1 MKTYLKKI
9 KDFALT
15 AILVFVPVLL
25 ISACN
30 DLSSETDT
38 LKNALIV
45 KSFLDNSSHKYATIR
60 FNAKN
65 KYSNETRTIEP
76 NEIALSDFS
85 YTLYYEKGSYNNT
98 ENFST
103 YAALQNATLQLEAGT
118 WTFKLDAKKGTNKIF
133 TSEVTIPVGAGTDNT
148 VTFNLDEAPES
159 SGKGKI
165 YADLTINATNISVKV
180 TLTKLG
186 ESTPIIDGQSLT
198 SASGNYN
205 LTKEELSSGVY
216 ILSFDITY
224 TRDGNSNKTTYTE
237 FVRVIGGVESKT
249 ITPIILEEED
259 LNSICTI
266 TFENMDNGAGTS
278 WWAPSY
284 TPVLSYLKYKKVTL
298 PTLENA
304 FRKNWVLLGWHKQA
318 DLSDDLITAFTIS
331 GDTTLYAEWG
341 QPDILEGT
349 NLNSALASV
358 ASTSTNL
365 AFKPYTATLTDAELT
380 AKSPSEITKSNS
392 KVKCYVW
399 KESSYVYYYAKG
411 FTDSAN
417 PMLLPANV
425 SSMFYNLTG
434 YQTVDLTGFAF
445 DNVTTM
451 ESMFDGAS
459 NLTGITFTNTIMTEL
474 DTSNVRTMKNLFNNC
489 SKLSSL
495 DLSKFNTDFVT
506 DMSFM
511 FANCETL
518 ASLITPPWCG
528 GIAET
533 FESMFDTCKALTSL
547 DLSDWLPANVTT
559 MKKMFNNCEK
569 LTTLNLTDWVTT
581 NLTDMSMMFNYCQNL
596 STLDVSTFDTKNV
609 TDMSGLFRYC
619 KKINNLDLSNFNI
632 ENVTTLEGI
641 FSGCE
646 ALETIDL
653 SGFGTTPTKSIKSM
667 FVNCSKIKTID
678 LSTLKLTNTCDTQD
692 MFSNCYE
699 LTTVIVDTDIGIQ
712 EKHKDTASMFSS
724 STKIKGMCGTPYSS
738 SKLNYKYA
746 CIDLG
751 SASEQPGY
759 FTVGGTHAA
768 IIFNANGGSF
778 VATAPQAQIVA
789 KGTETALISPTTTPD
804 GKCGVK
810 KSGYKLVKWNTKADG
825 SGIDYADSGNI
836 TINSNTTLYAQYEVV
851 STEVYVSNSGLSTN
865 SGEQASPVN
874 TLTLALDKI
883 NERVTTYDLDE
894 DLDWTI
900 YITGS
905 ITDNAT
911 VATSLKVGSLAIM
924 KETSATSATIT
935 GSSTTKPVITIEN
948 PIDISI
954 DSIKITG
961 GQSSGNGGA
970 INKTCA
976 GDLTI
981 DDCTFETNSCTG
993 NGGAIYNKEGKLEL
1007 YNTKIYESTAGADG
1021 GAVYA
1026 DVGSTVVIF
1035 GTTKLGYSGSDQ
1047 NKAESGRGGAV
1058 CLNEAD
1064 LYMFDEAKIGQYTTS
1079 ETTATSLNSANIATL
1094 GGGIYCYKGSVNLG
1108 YSQNGT
1114 ATSLTGGIYYNYATD
1129 NSLDGG
1135 GGIYNEEGTINIA
1148 SGNISYNG
1156 SANFGGAIFNYGTCS
1171 ISDGSILKN
1180 TSANGGGGIYNT
1192 DTLNLSGGTIN
1203 QNEATT
1209 AGGGIYNADSGKV
1222 YLSGKSIIGN
1232 ISSASTPATSTAYGN
1247 IAQTIGGGIYN
1258 AGSLYVGSANGT
1270 SADSSYSTNGGIYC
1284 NYAASTSTGGGGIYN
1299 DTGATLK
1306 ILNGRIDANGAANNG
1321 GALYNQSEIAI
1332 TITTTGCYYNK
1343 ADKNGGGFYLEKG
1356 SITQEAGTISKN
1368 KALSGAGIYIT
1379 TDASYTFNYGAIC
1392 ENYIDYSGGTGGAG
1406 VYNAGTFTQ
1415 NGGNINGNRD
1425 TVESTY
1431 STDSSGGGGVYN
1443 ANVYVMTSGMVYGNF
1458 TTRNGGGICNVG
1470 SSAKF
1475 YMSGNASIG
1484 KYTTQ
1489 AFATVSTSTGNICYS
1504 NTTDTTINAGDGG
1517 GIYNYQGEIRI
1528 GYKKTS
1534 TGSNND
1540 NTFSGGIYQNYASR
1554 NGGGIYNAYDADNNG
1569 VVFISKGT
1577 ISLNYSVTGGGG
1589 IYNATSFSLLGGT
1602 IQFNKSTSGGGIYNT
1617 GSSYMSAGS
1626 IKGNTATTHGGGL
1639 TNYGSTATF
1648 YLCGTAVIGN
1658 SGASDIAA
1666 EPTSDFEI
1674 TNCSNRVL
1682 SASGMGGG
1690 IYNNDAKLYIGYYTG
1705 PNKDTSFTGGVYHNY
1720 SAKHGGGIYVSGAST
1735 CCLAVGS
1742 LSYNHCESWGGGMY
1756 DASSEDTKLVD
1767 FTISENS
1774 AGSKGGAAYIVKT
1787 DSSKTLEISGSTT
1800 IPMNAAKTNDVY
1812 LTATREIKI
1821 TSALTGQAPIAT
1833 ITPSTYPST
1842 STSQGNTVLSNTAY
1856 RSTYAQKFAVTQQTG
1871 TLRKYHIDINPAD
1884 GRLRRSGFIL
1894 AEGDTISEAV
1904 TGSSIFTSDRSLTIN
1919 DFYISNHEVTQA
1931 EYEKYCTYG
1940 SSNKPGTTD
1949 SNGYTAV
1956 DGDNY
1961 PVSYISWYDAI
1972 LYCNLRSI
1980 DEGLDPV
1987 YSYSGNTDP
1996 TQWIG
2001 TTSYG
2006 GKFYAPADDSWSSV
2020 TMDMTKNGY
2029 RLPVEAE
2036 WEYAALGGKDLPGK
2050 AYSYA
2055 GSNTKTDV
2063 GWYLPESSGET
2074 HEVKGKTAN
2083 ALELY
2088 DMSGNVFELVWDWYA
2103 ATLSSSTPITGPA
2116 SGSKHSCRGGG
2127 FQWNQHETVLD
2138 RVDNAATSRFN
2149 NAGFRIVRTAE

>member
-1 MKTYLKKI
+1 MKTYTKRI

-15 AILVFVPVLL
+15 AILLFVPVLL
-25 ISACN
+25 ITACN
-30 DLSSETDT
+30 DLSSESDT

-45 KSFLDNSSHKYATIR
+45 KTILDNNSQKYATIR
-60 FNAKN
+60 FSAEN
-65 KYSNETRTIEP
+65 KYSKKTRTIEP
-76 NEIALSDFS
+76 NEIELTDFS

-103 YAALQNATLQLEAGT
+103 YATLQNATLQLEAGT

-165 YADLTINATNISVKV
+165 EVDISFPTDVSV
-180 TLTKLG
+180 TAKLTK
-186 ESTPIIDGQSLT
+186 PDGTEITGNLT
-198 SASGNYN
+198 HSGGNYN
-205 LTKEELSSGVY
+205 FTAENLPSGIYFLTFEVTYSSGT
-216 ILSFDITY
+216 LSNPT
-224 TRDGNSNKTTYTE
+224 KYTE
-237 FVRVIGGVESKT
+237 FIRVLGGVESKNT
-249 ITPIILEEED
+249 SPIVLTKED

-266 TFENMDNGAGTS
+266 TFENMNDASGTS

-304 FRKNWVLLGWHKQA
+304 FRKNWVLLGWHKQD

-425 SSMFYNLTG
+425 SSMFKNLTG
-434 YQTVDLTGFAF
+434 YKTVDLTGFAF
-445 DNVTTM
+445 GNVTTM

-459 NLTGITFTNTIMTEL
+459 NLTGITFTNTTMTEL
-474 DTSNVRTMKNLFNNC
+474 DTSNVTTMKNLFNNC
-489 SKLSSL
+489 LVLSSL
-495 DLSKFNTDFVT
+495 DLS
-506 DMSFM
+506 
-511 FANCETL
+511 E
-518 ASLITPPWCG
+518 
-528 GIAET
+528 
-533 FESMFDTCKALTSL
+533 FDTT
-547 DLSDWLPANVTT
+547 NVT
-559 MKKMFNNCEK
+559 N
-569 LTTLNLTDWVTT
+569 
-581 NLTDMSMMFNYCQNL
+581 MSMLFNYCKNL

-653 SGFGTTPTKSIKSM
+653 SGFGTTPTTSIKSM
-667 FVNCSKIKTID
+667 FVNCSKIKIID

-692 MFSNCYE
+692 MFSNCSE
-699 LTTVIVDTDIGIQ
+699 LTTVIVDTDTGIK
-712 EKHKDTASMFSS
+712 EKHRDTSSLFSS
-724 STKIKGMCGTPYSS
+724 STKIKGMCGTAYNS
-738 SKLNYKYA
+738 SKLNYEYA

-751 SASEQPGY
+751 STKQPGY

-778 VATAPQAQIVA
+778 VSTAPQAQIVE
-789 KGTETALISPTTTPD
+789 KGTATALVSPTTTPD

-810 KSGYKLVKWNTKADG
+810 KSGYKFVKWNTKADG
-825 SGIDYADSGNI
+825 SETDYADSDNI

-851 STEVYVSNSGLSTN
+851 STEVYVSNSGLSSN

-911 VATSLKVGSLAIM
+911 VATTLKVGSLAIM

-935 GSSTTKPVITIEN
+935 GSSTTKPVITIEK
-948 PIDISI
+948 PIDISM

-1064 LYMFDEAKIGQYTTS
+1064 LYMFGEAKIGQYTTS

-1108 YSQNGT
+1108 YSQNGI

-1192 DTLNLSGGTIN
+1192 DILNLSGGTIN

-1258 AGSLYVGSANGT
+1258 DGSLYVGSADGT
-1270 SADSSYSTNGGIYC
+1270 SADSSYSTNNSGIYC

-1306 ILNGRIDANGAANNG
+1306 IFNGRIDANGAANNG
-1321 GALYNQSEIAI
+1321 GALYNQSETEI
-1332 TITTTGCYYNK
+1332 TVTTIGCYYNK

-1356 SITQEAGTISKN
+1356 TLTQNEGTLYRNEAL
-1368 KALSGAGIYIT
+1368 AGAGVYIT
-1379 TDASYTFNYGAIC
+1379 TNASYTLNAGSISDNYV
-1392 ENYIDYSGGTGGAG
+1392 ENSGGNGGAG

-1425 TVESTY
+1425 RPDSTY
-1431 STDSSGGGGVYN
+1431 STENSGGGGVYN
-1443 ANVYVMTSGMVYGNF
+1443 ANIYVMTSGMVYGNYS
-1458 TTRNGGGICNVG
+1458 TRNGGGICNVG
-1470 SSAKF
+1470 TSAKF
-1475 YMSGNASIG
+1475 YMSGDATIG

-1489 AFATVSTSTGNICYS
+1489 AFATSSTTNGNRCIS
-1504 NTTDTTINAGDGG
+1504 NNSSTTISAGDGG

-1528 GYKKTS
+1528 GYTKTS
-1534 TGSNND
+1534 TGSTKD
-1540 NTFSGGIYQNYASR
+1540 TSFTGGIYQNYASR
-1554 NGGGIYNAYDADNNG
+1554 NGGGIYNAYDADDNG

-1589 IYNATSFSLLGGT
+1589 IYNATRFSLLGGT
-1602 IQFNKSTSGGGIYNT
+1602 IQFNKSTSGGGAYNT
-1617 GSSYMSAGS
+1617 GSLYMSAGS
-1626 IKGNTATTHGGGL
+1626 IEGNTATTHGGGL
-1639 TNYGSTATF
+1639 TNYGNTATF
-1648 YLCGTAVIGN
+1648 YMCKTAVIGN

-1666 EPTSDFEI
+1666 EPTSDFET

-1690 IYNNDAKLYIGYYTG
+1690 IYNNDAKLYIGYETG

-1720 SAKHGGGIYVSGAST
+1720 SAKHAGGIYVSGAST

-1774 AGSKGGAAYIVKT
+1774 AGSKGGAAYIVKA

-1812 LTATREIKI
+1812 LTASREIKI

-1833 ITPSTYPST
+1833 ITPGSYPSS
-1842 STSQGNTVLSNTAY
+1842 STTEGETALVNYDTNTYVEK
-1856 RSTYAQKFAVTQQTG
+1856 YAQKFAVTQQTG
-1871 TLRKYHIDINPAD
+1871 TDKKYHVDINPAS

-1904 TGSSIFTSDRSLTIN
+1904 TGSSIFISGRSLTIN
-1919 DFYISNHEVTQA
+1919 DFYISDHEVTQA

-1940 SSNKPGTTD
+1940 SATPGT
-1949 SNGYTAV
+1949 SSGSYQTAA
-1956 DGDNY
+1956 GDDQ
-1961 PVSYISWYDAI
+1961 PVMYVSWYDAI

-2006 GKFYAPADDSWSSV
+2006 GKFYAPSDTSWSSV

-2036 WEYAALGGKDLPGK
+2036 WEYAALGGKNLPDK
-2050 AYSYA
+2050 AYDYA
-2055 GSNTKTDV
+2055 GSNTMEDV
-2063 GWYLPESSGET
+2063 GWFSTNSSNIN
-2074 HEVKGKTAN
+2074 HKVKDLSPN
-2083 ALELY
+2083 SLELY

-2103 ATLSSSTPITGPA
+2103 EHLSDSSPITGPA
-2116 SGSKHSCRGGG
+2116 NGVPADPKRSCRGGG
-2127 FQWNQHETVLD
+2127 YQFDKKVKE
-2138 RVDNAATSRFN
+2138 RVSNAPTSRFN

>member
-30 DLSSETDT
+30 DLSYESDT

-133 TSEVTIPVGAGTDNT
+133 TSEVTIPVGAGTNNT

-165 YADLTINATNISVKV
+165 EVDISFPTDVSV
-180 TLTKLG
+180 TAKLTK
-186 ESTPIIDGQSLT
+186 PDGTEITGNLT
-198 SASGNYN
+198 HSGGNYN
-205 LTKEELSSGVY
+205 FTAENLPSGIYFLTFEIIYTSGS
-216 ILSFDITY
+216 LTNP
-224 TRDGNSNKTTYTE
+224 TKYTE
-237 FVRVIGGVESKT
+237 FIRVLGGVESKNT
-249 ITPIILEEED
+249 SPIALTKED
-259 LNSICTI
+259 LNSICSI
-266 TFENMDNGAGTS
+266 TFENVDNGAGTS

-304 FRKNWVLLGWHKQA
+304 FRKNWVLLGWHKEA
-318 DLSDDLITAFTIS
+318 DFSDDLITAFTIS

-399 KESSYVYYYAKG
+399 KESSTVYYYAKG
-411 FTDSAN
+411 YTDSAN

-474 DTSNVRTMKNLFNNC
+474 DTSNVTTMKNLFNNC
-489 SKLSSL
+489 SKL
-495 DLSKFNTDFVT
+495 
-506 DMSFM
+506 
-511 FANCETL
+511 
-518 ASLITPPWCG
+518 
-528 GIAET
+528 
-533 FESMFDTCKALTSL
+533 TSL
-547 DLSDWLPANVTT
+547 DLSGFD
-559 MKKMFNNCEK
+559 
-569 LTTLNLTDWVTT
+569 TT
-581 NLTDMSMMFNYCQNL
+581 NVTDMSMMFNYCQNL

-724 STKIKGMCGTPYSS
+724 STKIKGMCGTAYNS
-738 SKLNYKYA
+738 SKLNYEYA
-746 CIDLG
+746 RFDLG
-751 SASEQPGY
+751 STKQPGY

-768 IIFNANGGSF
+768 VIFDANGGSF
-778 VATAPQAQIVA
+778 LATAPQAQIVE
-789 KGTETALISPTTTPD
+789 KGIGTALISPTTTTD

-810 KSGYKLVKWNTKADG
+810 KSGYKFVKWNTKADG
-825 SGIDYADSGNI
+825 SGTDYADSDNI

-851 STEVYVSNSGLSTN
+851 STEVYVSSTGLSTN

-948 PIDISI
+948 PIDITLESI
-954 DSIKITG
+954 EITG
-961 GQSSGNGGA
+961 GQSSGDGGA
-970 INKTCA
+970 INKTCG

-1007 YNTKIYESTAGADG
+1007 YNTEIYESTAGADG
-1021 GAVYA
+1021 GAIYA

-1064 LYMFDEAKIGQYTTS
+1064 LYMFGEAKIGQYTTS

-1192 DTLNLSGGTIN
+1192 DILNLSGGTIN

-1258 AGSLYVGSANGT
+1258 DGSLYVGSADGT

-1332 TITTTGCYYNK
+1332 TITTIGCYYNK

-1812 LTATREIKI
+1812 LTTTREIKI

-1894 AEGDTISEAV
+1894 AEGDTINEAV
-1904 TGSSIFTSDRSLTIN
+1904 TGSSIFISGRSLTIN
-1919 DFYISNHEVTQA
+1919 DFYISDHEVTQA

-1987 YSYSGNTDP
+1987 YTYSGNTDP

-2063 GWYLPESSGET
+2063 GWYLPDSSGET

-2088 DMSGNVFELVWDWYA
+2088 DMSGNVFELVWDWF
-2103 ATLSSSTPITGPA
+2103 ATTLTTSTTITGPA
-2116 SGSKHSCRGGG
+2116 SGSMHSCRGGG
-2127 FQWNQHETVLD
+2127 FQWNQHETILD

>member
-1 MKTYLKKI
+1 MKTYVKKI

-30 DLSSETDT
+30 DLSSESDT

-45 KSFLDNSSHKYATIR
+45 KTILDNNSQKYATIR
-60 FNAKN
+60 FAAKN

-85 YTLYYEKGSYNNT
+85 YTLYYEKGTYNNT
-98 ENFST
+98 ETFST

-165 YADLTINATNISVKV
+165 EVDISFPTDVSV
-180 TLTKLG
+180 TAKLTK
-186 ESTPIIDGQSLT
+186 PDGTEITGNLT
-198 SASGNYN
+198 HSGGNYN
-205 LTKEELSSGVY
+205 FTAENLPSGIYFLTFEV
-216 ILSFDITY
+216 TY
-224 TRDGNSNKTTYTE
+224 TSGALSNPTKYTE
-237 FVRVIGGVESKT
+237 FIRVIGGIESKNT
-249 ITPIILEEED
+249 SHIELTKED

-298 PTLENA
+298 PTLENT
-304 FRKNWVLLGWHKQA
+304 FRKNWVLLGWHKEA
-318 DLSDDLITAFTIS
+318 DFSDDLITAFTIS

-399 KESSYVYYYAKG
+399 KESSTVYYYAKG

-425 SSMFYNLTG
+425 SSMFKNLTG
-434 YQTVDLTGFAF
+434 YKTVDLTGFAF

-474 DTSNVRTMKNLFNNC
+474 NTS
-489 SKLSSL
+489 
-495 DLSKFNTDFVT
+495 
-506 DMSFM
+506 
-511 FANCETL
+511 
-518 ASLITPPWCG
+518 
-528 GIAET
+528 
-533 FESMFDTCKALTSL
+533 
-547 DLSDWLPANVTT
+547 NVTT
-559 MKKMFNNCEK
+559 MKKMFNSCEK
-569 LTTLNLTDWVTT
+569 LATLNLTGWDTT
-581 NLTDMSMMFNYCQNL
+581 KVTDMSMLFNYCQNL
-596 STLDVSTFDTKNV
+596 STLDVSTFDTKKV

-692 MFSNCYE
+692 MFSNCSE

-724 STKIKGMCGTPYSS
+724 STKIKGMCGTAYNS
-738 SKLNYKYA
+738 SKLNYEYA
-746 CIDLG
+746 RFDLG
-751 SASEQPGY
+751 STKQPGY

-768 IIFNANGGSF
+768 IIFDANGGSF
-778 VATAPQAQIVA
+778 LDTAPQAQIVE
-789 KGTETALISPTTTPD
+789 KGIGTALISPTTTTD

-810 KSGYKLVKWNTKADG
+810 KSGYKFVKWNTKADG
-825 SGIDYADSGNI
+825 SGTDYADSDNI

-851 STEVYVSNSGLSTN
+851 SAEVYVSNSGLSTN

-911 VATSLKVGSLAIM
+911 VAASLKAGSLAIM
-924 KETSATSATIT
+924 KESSATSATIT
-935 GSSTTKPVITIEN
+935 GSTTTKPVITIEK
-948 PIDISI
+948 PIDISM

-976 GDLTI
+976 SDLTI

-1064 LYMFDEAKIGQYTTS
+1064 LYMFGEAKIGQYTTS

-1108 YSQNGT
+1108 YSQNGI

-1192 DTLNLSGGTIN
+1192 DILNLSGGTIN
-1203 QNEATT
+1203 KNEATT

-1232 ISSASTPATSTAYGN
+1232 ISSSTTPATTSAYGN
-1247 IAQTIGGGIYN
+1247 KAQTIGGGIYN

-1270 SADSSYSTNGGIYC
+1270 SADSSYSTNNGGIYC

-1306 ILNGRIDANGAANNG
+1306 IFNGRIDANGAANNG
-1321 GALYNQSEIAI
+1321 GALYNQSETEI
-1332 TITTTGCYYNK
+1332 TVTTIGCYYNN

-1356 SITQEAGTISKN
+1356 TLIQNAGTLSKN
-1368 KALSGAGIYIT
+1368 NALAGAGVYIT
-1379 TDASYTFNYGAIC
+1379 TNASYTLNEGSISNNYV
-1392 ENYIDYSGGTGGAG
+1392 ENSGGSGGAG

-1415 NGGNINGNRD
+1415 NGGNINGNMDRPD
-1425 TVESTY
+1425 STY
-1431 STDSSGGGGVYN
+1431 STESTGGGGVYN
-1443 ANVYVMTSGMVYGNF
+1443 TNIYVMTSGMVYGNYS
-1458 TTRNGGGICNVG
+1458 TRNGGGICNVG
-1470 SSAKF
+1470 TSAKF
-1475 YMSGNASIG
+1475 YMSGDATIG

-1489 AFATVSTSTGNICYS
+1489 AFATSSTTTGNRCISNNS
-1504 NTTDTTINAGDGG
+1504 NTTISAGDGG
-1517 GIYNYQGEIRI
+1517 GIYNSQGEIRI
-1528 GYKKTS
+1528 GYKKTP
-1534 TGSNND
+1534 TGSTKD
-1540 NTFSGGIYQNYASR
+1540 NTFTGGIYQNYASR
-1554 NGGGIYNAYDADNNG
+1554 YGGGICNASDADDNAAVFISGGTISLNCGENNGGGIYNATGVNQSGGIIQFNKSIYGGGAYNLGTYIMSAGSIEGNTGSSYGGGVYNNG
-1569 VVFISKGT
+1569 SSATFFMKGT
-1577 ISLNYSVTGGGG
+1577 AVIGDSTATGPATEPSSSFETTNCSNRTSISSGTGGG
-1589 IYNATSFSLLGGT
+1589 IYNKNAILYIGYSNASTIDTTFSGGV
-1602 IQFNKSTSGGGIYNT
+1602 FYNYVGANGSGGGIYT
-1617 GSSYMSAGS
+1617 DGGKCYLAKGS
-1626 IKGNTATTHGGGL
+1626 ISFNKANEGGGL
-1639 TNYGSTATF
+1639 YSASTAAT
-1648 YLCGTAVIGN
+1648 
-1658 SGASDIAA
+1658 IAL
-1666 EPTSDFEI
+1666 T
-1674 TNCSNRVL
+1674 
-1682 SASGMGGG
+1682 
-1690 IYNNDAKLYIGYYTG
+1690 
-1705 PNKDTSFTGGVYHNY
+1705 
-1720 SAKHGGGIYVSGAST
+1720 
-1735 CCLAVGS
+1735 
-1742 LSYNHCESWGGGMY
+1742 
-1756 DASSEDTKLVD
+1756 D
-1767 FTISENS
+1767 FTISENN
-1774 AGSKGGAAYIVKT
+1774 ASKGGGISYYCNT
-1787 DSSKTLEISGSTT
+1787 PLEISGSTQ
-1800 IPMNAAKTNDVY
+1800 IPQNAAKTNDIFLPVSRS
-1812 LTATREIKI
+1812 LKVCT
-1821 TSALTGQAPIAT
+1821 ALTGEAPIAT
-1833 ITPSTYPST
+1833 ITPSSYPSS
-1842 STSQGNTVLSNTAY
+1842 STTEGETALVNYGTNTYVEK
-1856 RSTYAQKFAVTQQTG
+1856 YAQKFAVTQQTG
-1871 TLRKYHIDINPAD
+1871 TDKKYHVDINPAS
-1884 GRLRRSGFIL
+1884 GRLRRSGFIF
-1894 AEGDTISEAV
+1894 AEGDTINEAV
-1904 TGSSIFTSDRSLTIN
+1904 TGSSIFISGRSLTIN
-1919 DFYISNHEVTQA
+1919 DFYISDHEVTQA

-1940 SSNKPGTTD
+1940 SATPGT
-1949 SNGYTAV
+1949 SSGSYQTAA
-1956 DGDNY
+1956 GDNQ
-1961 PVSYISWYDAI
+1961 PVMYVSWYDAI

-1987 YSYSGNTDP
+1987 YTYSGNTNSA
-1996 TQWIG
+1996 QWSG
-2001 TTSYG
+2001 ATLSG
-2006 GKFYAPADDSWSSV
+2006 GKYYAPSDNSWSSV

-2036 WEYAALGGKDLPGK
+2036 WEYAALGGKGLPGK
-2050 AYSYA
+2050 TYDYA
-2055 GSNTKTDV
+2055 GSNTMEDI
-2063 GWYLPESSGET
+2063 GWFTVNSSSIN
-2074 HEVKGKTAN
+2074 HEVKQLDPN

-2088 DMSGNVFELVWDWYA
+2088 DMSGNVFELVWDWFA
-2103 ATLSSSTPITGPA
+2103 TTLSTSTVITGPA
-2116 SGSKHSCRGGG
+2116 SGAKRSCRGGG
-2127 FQWNQHETVLD
+2127 YQYDKKILE

>member
-1 MKTYLKKI
+1 MKTYVKKI

-30 DLSSETDT
+30 DLSSESDT

-45 KSFLDNSSHKYATIR
+45 KTILDNNSQKYATIR
-60 FNAKN
+60 FAAKN

-85 YTLYYEKGSYNNT
+85 YTLYYEKGTYNNT
-98 ENFST
+98 ETFST

-148 VTFNLDEAPES
+148 VIFNLDEAPES

-165 YADLTINATNISVKV
+165 EVDISFPTDVSV
-180 TLTKLG
+180 TAKLTK
-186 ESTPIIDGQSLT
+186 PDGTEITGNLT
-198 SASGNYN
+198 HSGGNYN
-205 LTKEELSSGVY
+205 FTAENLPSGIYFLTFEVTYSSGT
-216 ILSFDITY
+216 LSNPT
-224 TRDGNSNKTTYTE
+224 KYTE
-237 FVRVIGGVESKT
+237 FIRVLGGVESKNT
-249 ITPIILEEED
+249 SPIALTKED
-259 LNSICTI
+259 LNSICSI

-284 TPVLSYLKYKKVTL
+284 TPVLSYLKYKRVTL
-298 PTLENA
+298 PTLENT

-318 DLSDDLITAFTIS
+318 DLSDERITSFTITE
-331 GDTTLYAEWG
+331 DTTLYAEWG
-341 QPDILEGT
+341 QPDILSGT
-349 NLNSALASV
+349 NLNSALSSV
-358 ASTSTNL
+358 ASSSTNL
-365 AFKPYTATLTDAELT
+365 AFKPQTTPLTDAELT
-380 AKSPSEITKSNS
+380 AKSPSEITTSTS

-399 KESSYVYYYAKG
+399 NDGSNVYYYAKG

-425 SSMFYNLTG
+425 SSMFKNLTG
-434 YQTVDLTGFAF
+434 YKTLDLTGFAF

-451 ESMFDGAS
+451 ESTFDGAS
-459 NLTGITFTNTIMTEL
+459 NLTDITFTNTTMTEL
-474 DTSNVRTMKNLFNNC
+474 DTSNVTTMKNLFNNC
-489 SKLSSL
+489 SKL
-495 DLSKFNTDFVT
+495 
-506 DMSFM
+506 
-511 FANCETL
+511 
-518 ASLITPPWCG
+518 
-528 GIAET
+528 
-533 FESMFDTCKALTSL
+533 TSL
-547 DLSDWLPANVTT
+547 DLSEFNTTNVTY
-559 MKKMFNNCEK
+559 MNRMFAECRTLATLTLGTNFTTK
-569 LTTLNLTDWVTT
+569 TATTLESMFDNCLVLNSLDLSGFDTT
-581 NLTDMSMMFNYCQNL
+581 NVTNMSMLFNYCQNL
-596 STLDVSTFDTKNV
+596 STLDVSTFDTTNV

-653 SGFGTTPTKSIKSM
+653 SGFGTTPTESIKSM

-692 MFSNCYE
+692 MFSNCSE
-699 LTTVIVDTDIGIQ
+699 LTTVIVDTDTGIK
-712 EKHKDTASMFSS
+712 EKHRDTSSLFSS

-738 SKLNYKYA
+738 SKLNYEYA

-778 VATAPQAQIVA
+778 VATAPQAQIVV
-789 KGTETALISPTTTPD
+789 KGTATSLVSPTTPAD
-804 GKCGVK
+804 GKCGLK

-825 SGIDYADSGNI
+825 SGTDYADGAYI
-836 TINSNTTLYAQYEVV
+836 IINANTTLYAQYEVV
-851 STEVYVSNSGLSTN
+851 SAEVYVSNSGLSTN

-911 VATSLKVGSLAIM
+911 VATTLKAGTLSIQ
-924 KETSATSATIT
+924 KESSASSATIT
-935 GSSTTKPVITIEN
+935 GSSTTKPVITIEK
-948 PIDISI
+948 PIDISM

-961 GQSSGNGGA
+961 GQSSGDGGA
-970 INKTCA
+970 INKTCG
-976 GDLTI
+976 GDLSI
-981 DDCTFETNSCTG
+981 SSCTFETNSCTG
-993 NGGAIYNKEGKLEL
+993 NGGAIYNKLGKLEL
-1007 YNTKIYESTAGADG
+1007 YNTEIYESTAGADG

-1064 LYMFDEAKIGQYTTS
+1064 LYMFGEAKIGQYTTS

-1094 GGGIYCYKGSVNLG
+1094 GGGIYCYKGVVNLG
-1108 YSQNGT
+1108 YNESGT
-1114 ATSLTGGIYYNYATD
+1114 AVDFTGGIYYNYATN

-1232 ISSASTPATSTAYGN
+1232 RSSASTPATSTAYGN
-1247 IAQTIGGGIYN
+1247 KAQTIGGGIYN

-1270 SADSSYSTNGGIYC
+1270 SADSSYSTNNSGIYC

-1306 ILNGRIDANGAANNG
+1306 IFNGRIDANGAANNG

-1332 TITTTGCYYNK
+1332 TITTIGCYYNK
-1343 ADKNGGGFYLEKG
+1343 ADNNGGGFYLEKG
-1356 SITQEAGTISKN
+1356 TLTQNEGTLYRNEAL
-1368 KALSGAGIYIT
+1368 AGAGVYIT
-1379 TDASYTFNYGAIC
+1379 TNASYTLNAGSISDNYV
-1392 ENYIDYSGGTGGAG
+1392 ENSGGNGGAG

-1425 TVESTY
+1425 RPDSTY
-1431 STDSSGGGGVYN
+1431 STENSGGGGVYN
-1443 ANVYVMTSGMVYGNF
+1443 ANIYVMTSGMVYGNYS
-1458 TTRNGGGICNVG
+1458 TRNGGGICNVG
-1470 SSAKF
+1470 TSAKF
-1475 YMSGNASIG
+1475 YMSGDATIG

-1489 AFATVSTSTGNICYS
+1489 AFATSSTTNGNRCIS
-1504 NTTDTTINAGDGG
+1504 NTTDTTIKAGDGG

-1528 GYKKTS
+1528 GYTKTS
-1534 TGSNND
+1534 TGSTKD
-1540 NTFSGGIYQNYASR
+1540 TSFTGGIYQNYASR
-1554 NGGGIYNAYDADNNG
+1554 YGGGICNASDADDNAAVFISGGTISLNCGENNGGGIYNATGVNQSGGIIQFNKSIYGGGAYNLGTYIMSAGSIEGNTGSSYGGGVYNNG
-1569 VVFISKGT
+1569 SSATFFMKGT
-1577 ISLNYSVTGGGG
+1577 AVIGDSSATGPATEPSSSFETTNCSNRTSISSGTGGG
-1589 IYNATSFSLLGGT
+1589 IYNKNATLYIGYSNASTIDTTFSGGVFYNYVGANG
-1602 IQFNKSTSGGGIYNT
+1602 IGGGIYT
-1617 GSSYMSAGS
+1617 DGGKCYLAKGS
-1626 IKGNTATTHGGGL
+1626 ISFNKANEGGGL
-1639 TNYGSTATF
+1639 YSASTAAT
-1648 YLCGTAVIGN
+1648 
-1658 SGASDIAA
+1658 IAL
-1666 EPTSDFEI
+1666 T
-1674 TNCSNRVL
+1674 
-1682 SASGMGGG
+1682 
-1690 IYNNDAKLYIGYYTG
+1690 
-1705 PNKDTSFTGGVYHNY
+1705 
-1720 SAKHGGGIYVSGAST
+1720 
-1735 CCLAVGS
+1735 
-1742 LSYNHCESWGGGMY
+1742 
-1756 DASSEDTKLVD
+1756 D
-1767 FTISENS
+1767 FTISENN
-1774 AGSKGGAAYIVKT
+1774 ASKGGGISYYCNT
-1787 DSSKTLEISGSTT
+1787 PLEISGSTQ
-1800 IPMNAAKTNDVY
+1800 IPQNAAKTNDIFLPISRSLKVC
-1812 LTATREIKI
+1812 T
-1821 TSALTGQAPIAT
+1821 ALTGQAPIAT
-1833 ITPSTYPST
+1833 ITPGSYPSS
-1842 STSQGNTVLSNTAY
+1842 STTEGETALVNYGTNTYVEK
-1856 RSTYAQKFAVTQQTG
+1856 YAQKFAVTQQTG
-1871 TLRKYHIDINPAD
+1871 TDKKYHVDINPAT
-1884 GRLRRSGFIL
+1884 GKLRRSGFIL

-1904 TGSSIFTSDRSLTIN
+1904 TGSSIFISGRSLTIN
-1919 DFYISNHEVTQA
+1919 DFYISDHEVTQA

-1940 SSNKPGTTD
+1940 SSYHPGVSADGNAT
-1949 SNGYTAV
+1949 G

-1961 PVSYISWYDAI
+1961 PICYVSWYDA
-1972 LYCNLRSI
+1972 LVYCNLRSI

-1987 YSYSGNTDP
+1987 YSYSGNTNP
-1996 TQWIG
+1996 KEWISV
-2001 TTSYG
+2001 TSSG
-2006 GKFYAPADDSWSSV
+2006 GKYYAPADDTWSSV

-2050 AYSYA
+2050 AYNYA

-2063 GWYLPESSGET
+2063 GWYIDNSERTT
-2074 HEVKGKTAN
+2074 HEVKQLAPN
-2083 ALELY
+2083 ALDLY

-2103 ATLSSSTPITGPA
+2103 ATLTSSTPITGPS
-2116 SGSKHSCRGGG
+2116 SGSMKACRGGG
-2127 FQWNQHETVLD
+2127 YQWNQHETILD
-2138 RVDNAATSRFN
+2138 RVDNAPTARYN
-2149 NAGFRIVRTAE
+2149 NAAFRIVRTAE

>member
-1 MKTYLKKI
+1 MKTYVKKI

-85 YTLYYEKGSYNNT
+85 YTLYYKKGSYNNT

-165 YADLTINATNISVKV
+165 EVDISFPTDVSV
-180 TLTKLG
+180 TAKLTK
-186 ESTPIIDGQSLT
+186 PDGTEITGNLT
-198 SASGNYN
+198 HSGGNYN
-205 LTKEELSSGVY
+205 FTAENLPSGIYFLTFEV
-216 ILSFDITY
+216 TY
-224 TRDGNSNKTTYTE
+224 TSGALSNPTKYTE
-237 FVRVIGGVESKT
+237 FIRVLGGVESKNT
-249 ITPIILEEED
+249 SPIELTKED

-298 PTLENA
+298 PTLENT
-304 FRKNWVLLGWHKQA
+304 FRKNWVLLGWHKEA
-318 DLSDDLITAFTIS
+318 DFSDDLITAFTIS

-399 KESSYVYYYAKG
+399 KESSTVYYYAKG
-411 FTDSAN
+411 FTDNEN
-417 PMLLPANV
+417 PILLPADV
-425 SSMFYNLTG
+425 SSMFKNLTR

-459 NLTGITFTNTIMTEL
+459 NLTGITFTNTTMTEL
-474 DTSNVRTMKNLFNNC
+474 NTLKVTTMKNLFNNC
-489 SKLSSL
+489 SKLTSL
-495 DLSKFNTDFVT
+495 DLSKFETKKVEN
-506 DMSFM
+506 MEGM
-511 FANCETL
+511 FRIC
-518 ASLITPPWCG
+518 
-528 GIAET
+528 
-533 FESMFDTCKALTSL
+533 
-547 DLSDWLPANVTT
+547 TT
-559 MKKMFNNCEK
+559 I
-569 LTTLNLTDWVTT
+569 
-581 NLTDMSMMFNYCQNL
+581 QNL
-596 STLDVSTFDTKNV
+596 N
-609 TDMSGLFRYC
+609 
-619 KKINNLDLSNFNI
+619 LSNFNI
-632 ENVTTLEGI
+632 EQVTTLEGI
-641 FSGCE
+641 FSGCNS
-646 ALETIDL
+646 LETINL
-653 SGFGTTPTKSIKSM
+653 SGFGSTPTTSLKSM
-667 FVNCSKIKTID
+667 FLNCAKLQTID
-678 LSTLKLTNTCDTQD
+678 ISNLKITETCDTQD
-692 MFSNCYE
+692 MFAKCTE
-699 LTTVIVDTDIGIQ
+699 LTTIIVDIDTGIY
-712 EKHKDTASMFSS
+712 EKHRDTASMFSS
-724 STKIKGMCGTPYSS
+724 STKIKGMCGTAYNS
-738 SKLNYKYA
+738 SKLNYEYA
-746 CIDLG
+746 RFDLG
-751 SASEQPGY
+751 STKQPGY

-768 IIFNANGGSF
+768 VIFDANGGSF
-778 VATAPQAQIVA
+778 LDTASQAQIVE
-789 KGTETALISPTTTPD
+789 KGIGTALISPTTTTD

-810 KSGYKLVKWNTKADG
+810 KSGYKFVKWNTKADG
-825 SGIDYADSGNI
+825 SGTDYADSDNI

-851 STEVYVSNSGLSTN
+851 SAEVYVSNSGLSTN

-911 VATSLKVGSLAIM
+911 VAASLKAGSLAIM

-948 PIDISI
+948 PIDITL
-954 DSIKITG
+954 DSIEITG
-961 GQSSGNGGA
+961 GQSSGDGGA
-970 INKTCA
+970 INKTCG
-976 GDLTI
+976 GDLSI
-981 DDCTFETNSCTG
+981 SSCSFKINECTG
-993 NGGAIYNKEGKLEL
+993 NGGAIYNKEGKLKLLDTTIE
-1007 YNTKIYESTAGADG
+1007 ESTAGADG
-1021 GAVYA
+1021 GAIYA
-1026 DVGSTVVIF
+1026 DVGSTVVLY
-1035 GTTKLGYSGSDQ
+1035 GSTRLGYSGSSR
-1047 NKAESGRGGAV
+1047 NSAESGKGGAV
-1058 CLNEAD
+1058 CLNEAN
-1064 LYMFDEAKIGQYTTS
+1064 LYMYGQAKIGQ
-1079 ETTATSLNSANIATL
+1079 ETISATAATSGSCANIATL
-1094 GGGIYCYKGSVNLG
+1094 GGGIYCYKGVVNLG
-1108 YSQNGT
+1108 YNESGT
-1114 ATSLTGGIYYNYATD
+1114 AVDFTGGILYNYAKS
-1129 NSLDGG
+1129 NGG

-1148 SGNISYNG
+1148 SGNISYN
-1156 SANFGGAIFNYGTCS
+1156 
-1171 ISDGSILKN
+1171 

-1192 DTLNLSGGTIN
+1192 DILNLSGGTIN
-1203 QNEATT
+1203 KNEATT

-1232 ISSASTPATSTAYGN
+1232 ISSSTTPATTSAYGN
-1247 IAQTIGGGIYN
+1247 KAQTIGGGIYN

-1270 SADSSYSTNGGIYC
+1270 SADSSYSTNNSGIYC

-1306 ILNGRIDANGAANNG
+1306 IFNGRIDANGAANNG
-1321 GALYNQSEIAI
+1321 GALYNQSETEI
-1332 TITTTGCYYNK
+1332 TVTTIGCYYNN

-1356 SITQEAGTISKN
+1356 TLIQNAGTLSKN
-1368 KALSGAGIYIT
+1368 NALAGAGVYIT
-1379 TDASYTFNYGAIC
+1379 TNASYTLNEGSISDNYV
-1392 ENYIDYSGGTGGAG
+1392 ENSGGSGGAG

-1415 NGGNINGNRD
+1415 NGGNINGNMDRPD
-1425 TVESTY
+1425 STY
-1431 STDSSGGGGVYN
+1431 STESTGGGGVYN
-1443 ANVYVMTSGMVYGNF
+1443 TNIYVMTSGMVYGNYS
-1458 TTRNGGGICNVG
+1458 TRNGGGICNVG
-1470 SSAKF
+1470 TSAKF
-1475 YMSGNASIG
+1475 YMSGDATIG

-1489 AFATVSTSTGNICYS
+1489 AFATSSTTTGNRCISNNS
-1504 NTTDTTINAGDGG
+1504 NTTISAGDGG
-1517 GIYNYQGEIRI
+1517 GIYNSQGEIRI
-1528 GYKKTS
+1528 GYKKTP
-1534 TGSNND
+1534 TGSTKD
-1540 NTFSGGIYQNYASR
+1540 NSFTGGIYQNYASR
-1554 NGGGIYNAYDADNNG
+1554 YGGGICNASDADDNAAVFISGGTISLNCGENNGGGIYNATGVNQSGGIIQFNKSIYGGGAYNLGTYIMSAGSIEGNTGSSYGGGVYNNG
-1569 VVFISKGT
+1569 SSATFFMKGT
-1577 ISLNYSVTGGGG
+1577 AVIGDSTATGPATEPSSSFETTNCSNRTSISSGTGGG
-1589 IYNATSFSLLGGT
+1589 IYNKNAILYIGYSNASTIDTTFSGGV
-1602 IQFNKSTSGGGIYNT
+1602 FYNYVGANGSGGGIYT
-1617 GSSYMSAGS
+1617 DGGKCYLAKGS
-1626 IKGNTATTHGGGL
+1626 ISFNKANEGGGL
-1639 TNYGSTATF
+1639 YSASTAAT
-1648 YLCGTAVIGN
+1648 
-1658 SGASDIAA
+1658 IAL
-1666 EPTSDFEI
+1666 T
-1674 TNCSNRVL
+1674 
-1682 SASGMGGG
+1682 
-1690 IYNNDAKLYIGYYTG
+1690 
-1705 PNKDTSFTGGVYHNY
+1705 
-1720 SAKHGGGIYVSGAST
+1720 
-1735 CCLAVGS
+1735 
-1742 LSYNHCESWGGGMY
+1742 
-1756 DASSEDTKLVD
+1756 D
-1767 FTISENS
+1767 FTISENN
-1774 AGSKGGAAYIVKT
+1774 ASKGGGISYYCNT
-1787 DSSKTLEISGSTT
+1787 PLEISGSTQ
-1800 IPMNAAKTNDVY
+1800 IPQNAAKTNDIFLPVSRS
-1812 LTATREIKI
+1812 LKVCT
-1821 TSALTGQAPIAT
+1821 ALTGEAPIAT
-1833 ITPSTYPST
+1833 ITPSSYPSS
-1842 STSQGNTVLSNTAY
+1842 STTEGETALVNYGTNTYVEK
-1856 RSTYAQKFAVTQQTG
+1856 YAQKFAVTQQTG
-1871 TLRKYHIDINPAD
+1871 TDKKYHVDINPAS
-1884 GRLRRSGFIL
+1884 GRLRRSGFIF
-1894 AEGDTISEAV
+1894 AEGDTINEAV
-1904 TGSSIFTSDRSLTIN
+1904 TGSSIFISGRSLTIN
-1919 DFYISNHEVTQA
+1919 DFYISDHEVTQA

-1949 SNGYTAV
+1949 GNGYTAV

-1980 DEGLDPV
+1980 DEGLEPV
-1987 YSYSGNTDP
+1987 YTYSGNTNP
-1996 TQWIG
+1996 AQWIG
-2001 TTSYG
+2001 VTLSD
-2006 GKFYAPADDSWSSV
+2006 GKYYAPADNSWSSV

-2088 DMSGNVFELVWDWYA
+2088 DMSGNVFELVWDWFA
-2103 ATLSSSTPITGPA
+2103 TTLSTSTSITGPA

-2127 FQWNQHETVLD
+2127 FQWSEHETILD

>member
-1 MKTYLKKI
+1 MKTYIKRI

-15 AILVFVPVLL
+15 AILIFAPVLF
-25 ISACN
+25 ISSCN
-30 DLSSETDT
+30 DLSSESDT

-45 KSFLDNSSHKYATIR
+45 KTFLDNNTQKYATIR
-60 FNAKN
+60 FSAEN
-65 KYSNETRTIEP
+65 KYSKKTRTIEP
-76 NEIALSDFS
+76 NEIELTDFS
-85 YTLYYEKGSYNNT
+85 YTLYYEKGTYNNT
-98 ENFST
+98 ETFST

-148 VTFNLDEAPES
+148 VIFNLDEAPES

-165 YADLTINATNISVKV
+165 EVDISFPSDV
-180 TLTKLG
+180 TVTAKLTK
-186 ESTPIIDGQSLT
+186 PDGTEITGNLNNS
-198 SASGNYN
+198 SGNCRYTAEN
-205 LTKEELSSGVY
+205 LPSGVY
-216 ILSFDITY
+216 LLTFEVTYSSGTLSNPT
-224 TRDGNSNKTTYTE
+224 KYTE
-237 FVRVIGGVESKT
+237 FIRVLGGIESKNT
-249 ITPIILEEED
+249 SPIVLTKED

-304 FRKNWVLLGWHKQA
+304 FRKNWVLLGWHKQD

-425 SSMFYNLTG
+425 SSMFKNLTG
-434 YQTVDLTGFAF
+434 YKTVDLTSFAF

-459 NLTGITFTNTIMTEL
+459 NLKVITFTNTTMTEL
-474 DTSNVRTMKNLFNNC
+474 DTSNVTTMKNLFNNC
-489 SKLSSL
+489 SKLTSL
-495 DLSKFNTDFVT
+495 DLSKFNTDLVT

-528 GIAET
+528 GVAET

-547 DLSDWLPANVTT
+547 DLSDWLPSNVTT
-559 MKKMFNNCEK
+559 MKKMFNSCEK
-569 LTTLNLTDWVTT
+569 LTTLNLTGWDTRKV
-581 NLTDMSMMFNYCQNL
+581 TDMSMMFNYCQNL
-596 STLDVSTFDTKNV
+596 STLDVSTFDTKRV
-609 TDMSGLFRYC
+609 TDMSGLFRCC
-619 KKINNLDLSNFNI
+619 KKIKNLDLSNFNI

-653 SGFGTTPTKSIKSM
+653 SRFGTTPTTSIKSM

-692 MFSNCYE
+692 MFSNCSE
-699 LTTVIVDTDIGIQ
+699 LTTVIVDTDTGIK
-712 EKHKDTASMFSS
+712 EKHRDTSSLFSS
-724 STKIKGMCGTPYSS
+724 STKIKGMCGTAYNS
-738 SKLNYKYA
+738 SKLNYEYA

-751 SASEQPGY
+751 STKQPGY

-778 VATAPQAQIVA
+778 VSTAPQAQIVE
-789 KGTETALISPTTTPD
+789 KGTATALVSPTTTPD

-810 KSGYKLVKWNTKADG
+810 KSGYKFVKWNTKADG
-825 SGIDYADSGNI
+825 SETDYADSDNI

-851 STEVYVSNSGLSTN
+851 STEVYVSNSGLSSN

-911 VATSLKVGSLAIM
+911 VATTLKVGSLAIM

-935 GSSTTKPVITIEN
+935 GSSTTKPVITIEK

-1064 LYMFDEAKIGQYTTS
+1064 LYMFGEAKIGQYTTS

-1108 YSQNGT
+1108 YSQNGI

-1356 SITQEAGTISKN
+1356 SITQEAGSLSKN
-1368 KALSGAGIYIT
+1368 VALAGAGIYVT
-1379 TDASYTFNYGAIC
+1379 TNASYTFNYGTIC
-1392 ENYIDYSGGTGGAG
+1392 ENYINTSGGNGGAG

-1415 NGGNINGNRD
+1415 NGGNIFENMD
-1425 TVESTY
+1425 TPS
-1431 STDSSGGGGVYN
+1431 STDSTESTGGGGVYN
-1443 ANVYVMTSGMVYGNF
+1443 ANIYVMTSGKIYGNY

-1475 YMSGNASIG
+1475 YMSGDASIG

-1489 AFATVSTSTGNICYS
+1489 AFATTSTTTGNRCIS

-1517 GIYNYQGEIRI
+1517 GLYNYQGEIRI

-1534 TGSNND
+1534 TGSTND
-1540 NTFSGGIYQNYASR
+1540 NSFSGGIYQNYASR
-1554 NGGGIYNAYDADNNG
+1554 NGGGIYNAYDADDNG

-1589 IYNATSFSLLGGT
+1589 IYNATRFSLLGGT
-1602 IQFNKSTSGGGIYNT
+1602 IQFNKSTSGGGAYNT
-1617 GSSYMSAGS
+1617 GSLYMSAGS
-1626 IKGNTATTHGGGL
+1626 IEGNTATTHGGGL

-1648 YLCGTAVIGN
+1648 YMCKTAVIGN

-1666 EPTSDFEI
+1666 EPTSDFET

-1690 IYNNDAKLYIGYYTG
+1690 IYNSDAKLYIGYYTG

-1720 SAKHGGGIYVSGAST
+1720 SAKHAGGIYVSGAST

-1774 AGSKGGAAYIVKT
+1774 AGSKGGAAYIVKA

-1812 LTATREIKI
+1812 LTASREIKI

-1856 RSTYAQKFAVTQQTG
+1856 RSKYAQKFAVTQQTG

-1904 TGSSIFTSDRSLTIN
+1904 TGSSIFISGRSLTIN
-1919 DFYISNHEVTQA
+1919 DFYISDHEVTQA

-1949 SNGYTAV
+1949 SYGYTAV

-1987 YSYSGNTDP
+1987 YTYSGNTDP

-2020 TMDMTKNGY
+2020 TMDITKNGY

-2074 HEVKGKTAN
+2074 HEVKWKTAN

-2088 DMSGNVFELVWDWYA
+2088 DMSGNVFELVWDWFA
-2103 ATLSSSTPITGPA
+2103 ATLSTSTVITGPA

>member
-1 MKTYLKKI
+1 MKTYVKKI

-25 ISACN
+25 IPACN

-133 TSEVTIPVGAGTDNT
+133 TSEVTIPVGAGTNNT

-165 YADLTINATNISVKV
+165 EVDISFPTDVSV
-180 TLTKLG
+180 TAKLTK
-186 ESTPIIDGQSLT
+186 PDGTEITGNLT
-198 SASGNYN
+198 HSGGNYN
-205 LTKEELSSGVY
+205 FTAENLPSGIYFLTFEIIYTSGS
-216 ILSFDITY
+216 LTNP
-224 TRDGNSNKTTYTE
+224 TKYTE
-237 FVRVIGGVESKT
+237 FIRVLGGVESKNT
-249 ITPIILEEED
+249 SPIALTKED
-259 LNSICTI
+259 LNSICSI
-266 TFENMDNGAGTS
+266 TFENVDNGAGTS

-298 PTLENA
+298 PTLENT
-304 FRKNWVLLGWHKQA
+304 FRKNWVLLGWHKEA
-318 DLSDDLITAFTIS
+318 DFSDDLITAFTIS

-399 KESSYVYYYAKG
+399 KESSTVYYYAKG
-411 FTDSAN
+411 YTDSAN

-474 DTSNVRTMKNLFNNC
+474 DTSNVTTMKNLFNNC
-489 SKLSSL
+489 SKL
-495 DLSKFNTDFVT
+495 
-506 DMSFM
+506 
-511 FANCETL
+511 
-518 ASLITPPWCG
+518 
-528 GIAET
+528 
-533 FESMFDTCKALTSL
+533 TSL
-547 DLSDWLPANVTT
+547 DLSGFD
-559 MKKMFNNCEK
+559 
-569 LTTLNLTDWVTT
+569 TT
-581 NLTDMSMMFNYCQNL
+581 NVTDMSMMFNYCQNL

-724 STKIKGMCGTPYSS
+724 STKIKGMCGTAYNS
-738 SKLNYKYA
+738 SKLNYEYA
-746 CIDLG
+746 RFDLG
-751 SASEQPGY
+751 STKQPGY

-768 IIFNANGGSF
+768 VIFDANGGSF
-778 VATAPQAQIVA
+778 LATAPQAQIVE
-789 KGTETALISPTTTPD
+789 KGIGTALISPTTTTD

-810 KSGYKLVKWNTKADG
+810 KSGYKFVKWNTKADG
-825 SGIDYADSGNI
+825 SGTDYADSDNI

-851 STEVYVSNSGLSTN
+851 STEVYVSSTGLSTN

-911 VATSLKVGSLAIM
+911 VAASLKAGSLAIM

-948 PIDISI
+948 PIDITLESI
-954 DSIKITG
+954 EITG
-961 GQSSGNGGA
+961 GQSSGDGGA
-970 INKTCA
+970 INKTCG

-1007 YNTKIYESTAGADG
+1007 YNTEIYESTAGADG
-1021 GAVYA
+1021 GAIYA

-1064 LYMFDEAKIGQYTTS
+1064 LYMFGEAKIGQYTTS

-1192 DTLNLSGGTIN
+1192 DILNLSGGTIN

-1258 AGSLYVGSANGT
+1258 DGSLYVGSADGT

-1306 ILNGRIDANGAANNG
+1306 IFNGRIDANGAANNG

-1332 TITTTGCYYNK
+1332 TITTIGCYYNK

-1812 LTATREIKI
+1812 LTTTREIKI

-1894 AEGDTISEAV
+1894 AEGDTINEAV
-1904 TGSSIFTSDRSLTIN
+1904 TGSSIFISGRSLTIN
-1919 DFYISNHEVTQA
+1919 DFYISDHEVTQA

-1949 SNGYTAV
+1949 GNGYTAV

-1980 DEGLDPV
+1980 DEGLEPV
-1987 YSYSGNTDP
+1987 YTYSGNTNP
-1996 TQWIG
+1996 AQWSG
-2001 TTSYG
+2001 ATLSG
-2006 GKFYAPADDSWSSV
+2006 GKYYAPADNSWSSV

-2088 DMSGNVFELVWDWYA
+2088 DMSGNVFELVWDWFA
-2103 ATLSSSTPITGPA
+2103 TTLSTSTSITGPA
-2116 SGSKHSCRGGG
+2116 SGTKHSCRGGG
-2127 FQWNQHETVLD
+2127 FQWSEHETILD